1 MFFKTF
7 FSHLVIFSHT
17 QHINAFIINIILS
30 QFKNLYY
37 LRIYMAGI
45 YIHIPFCRTRCIYC
59 DFHSGTD
66 MSVQDRYIDALC
78 NELDLRISELKDTP
92 IHTLYIGGGTPSQLS
107 PSALSRLFDHLSK
120 YITWS
125 NCSEVTIECN
135 PDDLSDDYITH
146 LRTLPINRIS
156 MGIQSFDDKDL
167 QFLRRRHSAQ
177 AALDAIRR
185 CQTAGYDNISI
196 DLIYGLPQQS
206 LEAWDKNIDIALSTS
221 VQHISAYALIYE
233 EGTALMKL
241 KEQGLVEECNDEL
254 SLAMYAR
261 LIERLET
268 AGYLQYEIS
277 NFALPHQEAQH
288 NSSYWNDTHYLG
300 LGAAAHSYDGVTRR
314 YNPTNTRAYIESIEQ
329 SQCCYDEEIL
339 TDSDL
344 YNDMLLTRL
353 RTRQGIDETKVATQ
367 FNSTYINYMY
377 RMAQPHLACGNMEQ
391 NNGFLRITR
400 QGLFIS
406 DSIISDLF
414 MVE

>member
-1 MFFKTF
+1 
-7 FSHLVIFSHT
+7 
-17 QHINAFIINIILS
+17 
-30 QFKNLYY
+30 
-37 LRIYMAGI
+37 MAGI

-78 NELDLRISELKDTP
+78 NELDLRISELKGSP

-107 PSALSRLFDHLSK
+107 PSALNRLFNHLSK
-120 YITWS
+120 HITWS
-125 NCSEVTIECN
+125 DCHEITIECN

-167 QFLRRRHSAQ
+167 QFLRRRHTAQ
-177 AALDAIRR
+177 AALDAIAR
-185 CQTAGYDNISI
+185 CQAAGYNNISI
-196 DLIYGLPQQS
+196 DLIYGLPNQT
-206 LEAWDKNIDIALSTS
+206 LEAWDKNIDIALSTG

-261 LIERLET
+261 LIERLEK
-268 AGYLQYEIS
+268 AGMHRYEIS
-277 NFALPHQEAQH
+277 NFALPHHEAQH

-300 LGAAAHSYDGVTRR
+300 LGAAAHSYDGITRR
-314 YNPTNTRAYIESIEQ
+314 YNPCDTRTYIDNLEQ
-329 SQCCYDEEIL
+329 AQCCYEEELL
-339 TDSDL
+339 TERDR

-353 RTRQGIDETKVATQ
+353 RTRQGIDEAKVATQ
-367 FNSTYINYMY
+367 FNPTYINYMY
-377 RMAQPHLACGNMEQ
+377 RMAQPHIASGNIEHAD
-391 NNGFLRITR
+391 GFLRITQ

-414 MVE
+414 IVE